1 MSLLDALFVGLLA
14 FTDLGIILFMR
25 RRRIRRAM
33 VERVLGRSLK
43 RAFQRNALH

>member
-1 MSLLDALFVGLLA
+1 MLDSMFVAFLA
-14 FTDLGIILFMR
+14 IADLGIILFMR

-43 RAFQRNALH
+43 KAFQRDAIQ

>member
-1 MSLLDALFVGLLA
+1 MSLIDALTVLLLA
-14 FTDLGIILFMR
+14 ITDLCIILYLR

-43 RAFQRNALH
+43 RAFQRDALL